1 VVQALELIQRYL
13 TSFDADSTTIS
24 KVNSLEQEVLN
35 VQSTRQKKQASLLG
49 YFNK

>member
-1 VVQALELIQRYL
+1 VVRRYL
-13 TSFDADSTTIS
+13 TSFDVDSTTIS

-35 VQSTRQKKQASLLG
+35 VQSTRQKKQASLLD